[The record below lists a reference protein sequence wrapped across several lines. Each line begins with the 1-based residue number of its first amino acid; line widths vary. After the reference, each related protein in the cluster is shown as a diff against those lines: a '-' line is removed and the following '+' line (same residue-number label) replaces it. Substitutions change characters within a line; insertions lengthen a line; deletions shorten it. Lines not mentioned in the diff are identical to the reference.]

1 MNYFTESLSNSSC
14 KFTAYPCEDM
24 QALEAGTCD
33 TECEGGICPTM
44 GYDAVNLPNATMYT
58 GRQLYLQTYG
68 KAPFC
73 KMVIQPKE
81 DTYDDIFA
89 NLFNTIKSY
98 FSK

>member
-14 KFTAYPCEDM
+14 KFTAYPCEGI

-44 GYDAVNLPNATMYT
+44 GYDAINLRNAAVFT
-58 GRQLYLQTYG
+58 GKQLYLQTSG

-73 KMVIQPKE
+73 KMVAQPKVE
-81 DTYDDIFA
+81 TNDNIFA
-89 NLFNTIKSY
+89 NLFNMFKSY
-98 FSK
+98 FVK